1 MRFPIVGSIMAL
13 LSEKR
18 EVTALPRNVLIGQII
33 GSIGMIIVVIG
44 MQQKKYDRIVLCKM
58 LNSFFGGVH
67 YIFLGGY
74 TGMVINLASI
84 LTNGVYWYRNKH
96 NKSNLVFQ
104 IIFGI
109 GFVALG
115 LLSWHGPI
123 SLFVVAAKTFSSIA
137 LGLKNTRHI
146 RILNAISSPCWLVY
160 NAFMGSIPGTIGET
174 LITLSTL
181 IAIVRLDILH
191 KPEKAAQ

>member
-1 MRFPIVGSIMAL
+1 MAL

-58 LNSFFGGVH
+58 LNSFFGGIH

-104 IIFGI
+104 IIF
-109 GFVALG
+109 
-115 LLSWHGPI
+115 
-123 SLFVVAAKTFSSIA
+123 
-137 LGLKNTRHI
+137 
-146 RILNAISSPCWLVY
+146 
-160 NAFMGSIPGTIGET
+160 
-174 LITLSTL
+174 
-181 IAIVRLDILH
+181 
-191 KPEKAAQ
+191 

>member
-1 MRFPIVGSIMAL
+1 M
-13 LSEKR
+13 
-18 EVTALPRNVLIGQII
+18 PRNVLIGQII

-74 TGMVINLASI
+74 TGMVINLVSI
-84 LTNGVYWYRNKH
+84 LTNGVYWYRNKRTLT
-96 NKSNLVFQ
+96 NVPFQ

-109 GFVALG
+109 GFVILG
-115 LLSWHGPI
+115 LMSWHGPI
-123 SLFVVAAKTFSSIA
+123 SLFVVAAKMFSSVA
-137 LGLKNTRHI
+137 LGIKNTRTI

-160 NAFMGSIPGTIGET
+160 NAFMGSIPGIAGEI

-181 IAIVRLDILH
+181 TAIVRFDILH

>member
-1 MRFPIVGSIMAL
+1 MSKN
-13 LSEKR
+13 E
-18 EVTALPRNVLIGQII
+18 LIGQII

-44 MQQKKYDRIVLCKM
+44 MQQKKYDRIALCKM
-58 LNSFFGGVH
+58 LNSFFAGIH

-84 LTNGVYWYRNKH
+84 FTNGVYWYRNKR
-96 NKSNLVFQ
+96 NKSNLPFQ

-160 NAFMGSIPGTIGET
+160 NAFMGSIPGIVGES

-181 IAIVRLDILH
+181 TAIVRFDILH
-191 KPEKAAQ
+191 KSEKTAQ